1 MRTAIVLF
9 TRDLR
14 VHDNPALAAAAAEA
28 ERVLPLFVLDDAII
42 ARFGAPNRLA
52 FLGEALRDLEGSL
65 GGLAVRRG
73 DTVAE
78 TVRLA
83 RQLDAKAV
91 FLAEDASSIARRR
104 ERRLRAELDV
114 RTFPSTSVVD
124 LDEVRTAGGGH
135 YKVFTPFWLAW
146 RAARRRP
153 PLEPARIRLPGG
165 VDLGGLP
172 DLGRGK
178 SPARPRGGE
187 TEGRRRLERFLAGP
201 VARYEE
207 LADALAD
214 DATSRLSP
222 YLHFGCLSPLEVAE
236 RAAASE
242 AFVRQLCWRDFFLQ
256 LLEARPD
263 TPREDLRRRR
273 AAWRDDPDALAA
285 WKEGRTGYPIVD
297 AGMRQLAEEGWMHN
311 RARLIVGSFLTKTLG
326 IDWRHGAAHFADLLV
341 DGDLASN
348 AGNWQWV
355 AGTGADPRP
364 GRILN
369 PLRQARRFDP
379 DGDYV
384 RRFVPELAH
393 IEGGAVH
400 APWELVDD
408 HDYPA
413 RIVDHDEAAS
423 RFRAHPTSSASP

>member
-1 MRTAIVLF
+1 VRTAIVLF

-14 VHDNPALAAAAAEA
+14 IHDNPALAAAAAEA
-28 ERVLPLFVLDDAII
+28 ERVLPLFVLDDAIL
-42 ARFGAPNRLA
+42 ARLGAPNRLA
-52 FLGEALRDLEGSL
+52 FLGEALGDLRGSL
-65 GGLAVRRG
+65 GGLALRRG

-91 FLAEDASSIARRR
+91 FLAEDASAFARRR
-104 ERRLRAELDV
+104 ERGLRAELEV
-114 RTFPSTSVVD
+114 RTFPSTSVLD
-124 LDEVRTAGGGH
+124 LDEVRTASGEH
-135 YKVFTPFWLAW
+135 YKVFTPFWRAW
-146 RAARRRP
+146 RKARRRAQLAP
-153 PLEPARIRLPGG
+153 PRIRLPDG
-165 VDLGGLP
+165 VDLGRPP
-172 DLGRGK
+172 DLGRGE
-178 SPARPRGGE
+178 SPGRPRGGE
-187 TEGRRRLERFLAGP
+187 TEGRGRLEQFLAGP
-201 VARYEE
+201 VRRYEE

-214 DATSRLSP
+214 DGTSRLSP

-256 LLEARPD
+256 LLQARPE
-263 TPREDLRRRR
+263 TPREDLRERR

-297 AGMRQLAEEGWMHN
+297 AGMRQLAEEGWLHN

-348 AGNWQWV
+348 VGNWQWV
-355 AGTGADPRP
+355 AGRGANPRP

-369 PLRQARRFDP
+369 PLRQARRFDR

-384 RRFVPELAH
+384 RRYVPELGH

-400 APWELVDD
+400 GPWEQAG

-413 RIVDHDEAAS
+413 RIGDEG
-423 RFRAHPTSSASP
+423 

>member
-1 MRTAIVLF
+1 VRTAIVLF

-14 VHDNPALAAAAAEA
+14 IHDNPALAAAAAEA
-28 ERVLPLFVLDDAII
+28 ERVLPLFVLDDAIL
-42 ARFGAPNRLA
+42 ARLGAPNRLA
-52 FLGEALRDLEGSL
+52 FLGEALGDLRGSL
-65 GGLAVRRG
+65 GGLALRRG

-91 FLAEDASSIARRR
+91 FLAEDASAFARRR
-104 ERRLRAELDV
+104 ERGLRAELEV
-114 RTFPSTSVVD
+114 RTFPSTSVLD
-124 LDEVRTAGGGH
+124 LDEVRTASGEH
-135 YKVFTPFWLAW
+135 YKVFTPFWRAW
-146 RAARRRP
+146 RKARRRAQLAP
-153 PLEPARIRLPGG
+153 PRIRLPDG
-165 VDLGGLP
+165 VDLGRPP
-172 DLGRGK
+172 DLGRGE
-178 SPARPRGGE
+178 SPGRPRGGE
-187 TEGRRRLERFLAGP
+187 TEGRGRLEQFLAGP
-201 VARYEE
+201 VRRYEE

-214 DATSRLSP
+214 DGTSRLSP

-256 LLEARPD
+256 LLQARPE
-263 TPREDLRRRR
+263 TPREDLRERR

-297 AGMRQLAEEGWMHN
+297 AGMRQLAEEGWLHN

-326 IDWRHGAAHFADLLV
+326 IDWRHGAAHSADLLV

-348 AGNWQWV
+348 VGNWQWV
-355 AGTGADPRP
+355 AGRGANPRP

-369 PLRQARRFDP
+369 PLRQARRFDR

-384 RRFVPELAH
+384 RRYVPELGH

-400 APWELVDD
+400 GPWEQAG

-413 RIVDHDEAAS
+413 RIGDEG
-423 RFRAHPTSSASP
+423 

>member
-1 MRTAIVLF
+1 VRTAIVLF

-14 VHDNPALAAAAAEA
+14 IHDNPALAAAAAEA
-28 ERVLPLFVLDDAII
+28 ERVLPLFVLDDAIL
-42 ARFGAPNRLA
+42 ARLGAPNRLA
-52 FLGEALRDLEGSL
+52 FLGEALGDLRGSL
-65 GGLAVRRG
+65 GGLALRRG

-91 FLAEDASSIARRR
+91 FLAEDASAFARRR
-104 ERRLRAELDV
+104 ERGLRAELEV
-114 RTFPSTSVVD
+114 RTFPSTSVLD
-124 LDEVRTAGGGH
+124 LDEVRTASGEH
-135 YKVFTPFWLAW
+135 YKVFTPFWRAW
-146 RAARRRP
+146 RKARRRAQLAP
-153 PLEPARIRLPGG
+153 PRIRLPDG
-165 VDLGGLP
+165 VDLGRPP
-172 DLGRGK
+172 DLGRGE
-178 SPARPRGGE
+178 SPGRPRGGE
-187 TEGRRRLERFLAGP
+187 TEGRGRLEQFLAGP
-201 VARYEE
+201 VRRYEE

-214 DATSRLSP
+214 DGTSRLSP

-256 LLEARPD
+256 LLQARPE
-263 TPREDLRRRR
+263 TPREDLRERRS
-273 AAWRDDPDALAA
+273 AWRDDPDALAA

-297 AGMRQLAEEGWMHN
+297 AGMRQLAEEGWLHN

-348 AGNWQWV
+348 VGNWQWV
-355 AGTGADPRP
+355 AGRGANPRP

-369 PLRQARRFDP
+369 PLRQARRFDR

-384 RRFVPELAH
+384 RRYVPELGH

-400 APWELVDD
+400 GPWEQAG

-413 RIVDHDEAAS
+413 RIGDEG
-423 RFRAHPTSSASP
+423 